1 MVVPRLLIIVGT
13 SGVGKSTMSARL
25 ASELGFSKVASTD
38 TVREVLRTQLTS
50 SDRPALHRSSFES
63 AGGTPIEDWTET
75 VEAVSEGVRAI
86 IHRALEKRGD
96 LLLEGA
102 FREGPL
108 LVLLVHVLFRVRDGR
123 PEARHGHADV
133 QVEIEDA
140 DRHPFA
146 KELLAGRGRAEGSQ
160 SVLEVQHDVENL
172 EGESARVDAANE
184 PALAVAGRC
193 VRGDFRR
200 AVAIVALR
208 LARTRR
214 RRPGRRR
221 RCVRGTKITFNE
233 FSVRVTEGGTEYNQL
248 LNFSDKVV
256 AA

>member
-96 LLLEGA
+96 LLLEGVHYFPNKEVIDEWRDA
-102 FREGPL
+102 GGIAAGVVLYVTSENMHRGMIANREKHNGKQVDHYL
-108 LVLLVHVLFRVRDGR
+108 GNLGRIREIQEELVVS
-123 PEARHGHADV
+123 
-133 QVEIEDA
+133 
-140 DRHPFA
+140 
-146 KELLAGRGRAEGSQ
+146 GSQ
-160 SVLEVQHDVENL
+160 SEWLLVDPTK
-172 EGESARVDAANE
+172 ESGAADIITN
-184 PALAVAGRC
+184 
-193 VRGDFRR
+193 
-200 AVAIVALR
+200 R
-208 LARTRR
+208 L
-214 RRPGRRR
+214 G
-221 RCVRGTKITFNE
+221 
-233 FSVRVTEGGTEYNQL
+233 
-248 LNFSDKVV
+248 
-256 AA
+256 

>member
-96 LLLEGA
+96 LLLEGVHYFPNKEVIDEWRDA
-102 FREGPL
+102 GGIAAGVVLYVSSENMHRGMIANREKHNGKQVDHYLGNLGRIREIQEELVVSGSHSEWL
-108 LVLLVHVLFRVRDGR
+108 LVDPTKESG
-123 PEARHGHADV
+123 AAD
-133 QVEIEDA
+133 I
-140 DRHPFA
+140 
-146 KELLAGRGRAEGSQ
+146 
-160 SVLEVQHDVENL
+160 
-172 EGESARVDAANE
+172 
-184 PALAVAGRC
+184 
-193 VRGDFRR
+193 
-200 AVAIVALR
+200 
-208 LARTRR
+208 
-214 RRPGRRR
+214 
-221 RCVRGTKITFNE
+221 ITN
-233 FSVRVTEGGTEYNQL
+233 SLG
-248 LNFSDKVV
+248 
-256 AA
+256 